1 MEDIKFDENS
11 FQELREM
18 LRKNMDPKESY
29 FVNNNDSQT
38 SVLKKGG
45 KMKHKI
51 HIKKENRGKFTE
63 YCGGKVTSECIQRGK
78 NSSDP
83 KIRKRATFAANVR
96 KWKHQKGGK
105 VDYVDQFKNYI
116 RKNQTGGQV
125 YSNKQLEK
133 QQYDEWNNLSF
144 FDKLNRNFNIAKS
157 YIQDSPSI
165 YNLYNA
171 ANALLGG
178 NNPQNP
184 YLNIGIADV
193 GTRKQSV
200 AKNLDKGLKVSK
212 KVTNAVKHSLSFNDG
227 DLRHVA
233 AGRNRYTTA
242 KYQRAEKHLLE
253 YMKNTPQYKQYINLI
268 KKEAKFNGDKVNLD
282 RIKKLK
288 KQILQPLIDNGIIL

>member
-1 MEDIKFDENS
+1 
-11 FQELREM
+11 
-18 LRKNMDPKESY
+18 
-29 FVNNNDSQT
+29 
-38 SVLKKGG
+38 
-45 KMKHKI
+45 MK
-51 HIKKENRGKFTE
+51 IKKKF
-63 YCGGKVTSECIQRGK
+63 IQR
-78 NSSDP
+78 NRD
-83 KIRKRATFAANVR
+83 NL
-96 KWKHQKGGK
+96 GK
-105 VDYVDQFKNYI
+105 VDYVDQFKDYI

-233 AGRNRYTTA
+233 AGRNKYTTA